1 MICVVFSIDQQ
12 LACELTCELV
22 DRMLLYLQFVVI
34 RTKSAEFMPFTLSFF
49 LTLSA
54 VAWFLYGLFT
64 KDPYVTVRK
73 YSINLSYH
81 HFTRP
86 SVLID

>member
-1 MICVVFSIDQQ
+1 MHLIVDVRVH
-12 LACELTCELV
+12 ACCAYVRT
-22 DRMLLYLQFVVI
+22 QFVVI

-64 KDPYVTVRK
+64 KDPYVTVRSPNRHATHD
-73 YSINLSYH
+73 YDLR
-81 HFTRP
+81 T
-86 SVLID
+86 

>member
-1 MICVVFSIDQQ
+1 
-12 LACELTCELV
+12 
-22 DRMLLYLQFVVI
+22 MLCIRYVRTQFVVI

-64 KDPYVTVRK
+64 KDPYVTVR
-73 YSINLSYH
+73 SPNRH
-81 HFTRP
+81 AFTLHTLTHDYEREKHAVI
-86 SVLID
+86 SRWT

>member
-1 MICVVFSIDQQ
+1 
-12 LACELTCELV
+12 
-22 DRMLLYLQFVVI
+22 MLCIRTYTQFVVI

-64 KDPYVTVRK
+64 KDPYVTVRSPNGHATHDYEREK
-73 YSINLSYH
+73 HAVISRW
-81 HFTRP
+81 T
-86 SVLID
+86 

>member
-1 MICVVFSIDQQ
+1 
-12 LACELTCELV
+12 
-22 DRMLLYLQFVVI
+22 MLLLLYCLQFVVI

-64 KDPYVTVRK
+64 KDPYVTVNI
-73 YSINLSYH
+73 YI
-81 HFTRP
+81 
-86 SVLID
+86 